1 MLTSFL
7 ILVVIMLTGFS
18 NAANNTNRIVI
29 VSPEDAI
36 TEVMNQFSADD
47 GQQQEENVEDEHL
60 DGPEEE
66 DDEDA
71 DDEHSGDHYEKI
83 SKMYIKDATRGGY
96 NSSNRLLLL
105 WLDAKH
111 PECVSENA
119 KKALQETFESR
130 LGATVKHKNRAVT
143 AKALELVATAHD
155 VGSSPIIFSTISA
168 RLFIDFL
175 HCRARLKGN
184 DFLSKSG
191 SGGFRSAFKELHR
204 QCGTSIDLELE
215 AELKEKYQGLLRGH
229 AEEKQEKG
237 GRLGEGKDPMSFP
250 LYKFLCKKLV
260 QDGSKEAIFAHAFL
274 TLTWNLVCRSKNTV
288 NIHMN
293 HITWGSDSIIIK
305 FAHTKTDV
313 TGDQQSYARHI
324 YANPYDLD
332 ICAITALAKYLSC
345 FPPKKDGLLFDAKS
359 YKRFQQNL
367 KTIVKENQAD
377 VERMGYNIADI
388 GVHSIRKG
396 AATYC
401 CCGTTAA
408 PHIAAVCNRAGWTM
422 GKVKYVYIKYGA
434 AGDQHVGRV
443 VAGLPVLNA
452 KYACSPPFFRV
463 QQDNIAER
471 EEFECTVEDVDYA
484 IATFFPTFEAKV
496 TFKPVAVTCAA
507 ALLYGYI
514 YFDSNVESK

>member
-1 MLTSFL
+1 MLTRL
-7 ILVVIMLTGFS
+7 S
-18 NAANNTNRIVI
+18 NKVNPHRIDI
-29 VSPEDAI
+29 ESPEDAI
-36 TEVMNQFSADD
+36 NEVLNHFSADD
-47 GQQQEENVEDEHL
+47 GKQEEENVENEHL
-60 DGPEEE
+60 DDPEEE
-66 DDEDA
+66 DDEDDEDA
-71 DDEHSGDHYEKI
+71 DDKHSGNHYEKI
-83 SKMYIKDATRGGY
+83 SKMYIKDRTRGGY

-130 LGATVKHKNRAVT
+130 QGATVKHKNRAVT
-143 AKALELVATAHD
+143 AKALELVAKAHD
-155 VGSSPIIFSTISA
+155 IDSSPIIFSKITS

-215 AELKEKYQGLLRGH
+215 ADLKEKYQGLLRGL
-229 AEEKQEKG
+229 AEEKQQKG
-237 GRLGEGKDPMSFP
+237 GRLSEGKDPMSFP

-260 QDGSKEAIFAHAFL
+260 QDGSKEAIFVHAFL
-274 TLTWNLVCRSKNTV
+274 TLTWNLICRSKNTV

-313 TGDQQSYARHI
+313 TGDQQSYARHV
-324 YANPYDLD
+324 YANPYDMH
-332 ICAITALAKYLSC
+332 ICAIIALAKYLSC
-345 FPPKKDGLLFDAKS
+345 FPPKEDGLLFDANS
-359 YKRFQQNL
+359 YKRFQKIL
-367 KTIVKENQAD
+367 KKIVKENQAD
-377 VERMGYNIADI
+377 VERMGYDVDDI
-388 GVHSIRKG
+388 GVHSVRKG

-401 CCGTTAA
+401 CGGTTAA
-408 PHIAAVCNRAGWTM
+408 PHIAAVCNRAGWSM
-422 GKVKYVYIKYGA
+422 GKVKDVYIKYGA

-452 KYACSPPFFRV
+452 RYACSPPFFRI
-463 QQDNIAER
+463 QQDDTIEP

-496 TFKPVAVTCAA
+496 TFKPVTVTCSA
-507 ALLYGYI
+507 ALLYGYT
-514 YFDSNVESK
+514 FLDSNVESK